1 MYLLV
6 LSSQLVVGMSLFFT
20 IELFSLQ
27 VYALSSKQEQ
37 IIIYIYVCAENRRND
52 YKFTPLVM
60 PDGKLKRKKIIK
72 EIS

>member
-37 IIIYIYVCAENRRND
+37 IIIYICV
-52 YKFTPLVM
+52 
-60 PDGKLKRKKIIK
+60 LKIEEMITSLP
-72 EIS
+72 I

>member
-6 LSSQLVVGMSLFFT
+6 LSSQLVVGMSLSFT

-37 IIIYIYVCAENRRND
+37 IIIYMCAENRRND

>member
-1 MYLLV
+1 M
-6 LSSQLVVGMSLFFT
+6 
-20 IELFSLQ
+20 
-27 VYALSSKQEQ
+27 
-37 IIIYIYVCAENRRND
+37 CAENRRND